1 MRKIG
6 HFMKSFFL
14 FLPYKNIKIT
24 KLMYKNSNPWSILV
38 KIKVSLI
45 VKYFQDEIYLIF
57 INFIPLKVPMY
68 AWCLGWYSVTYSL
81 SSTNKKEDYY
91 PLKRSSITSPMNFT
105 ILLTKILT
113 VLFLSSVK
121 YSSSILVKSASW
133 NIQSW
138 KLYDIN
144 VLIHSVNNLIRKNN
158 VFCKQRKKEY
168 CCFCCGYFWCI

>member
-1 MRKIG
+1 MVLNKLIRFWAFFMRKIG
-6 HFMKSFFL
+6 NLIKSFFL

-81 SSTNKKEDYY
+81 SSTNKRKFYNISNEFYN
-91 PLKRSSITSPMNFT
+91 PSNKNFNSFV
-105 ILLTKILT
+105 IIISKI
-113 VLFLSSVK
+113 FFF
-121 YSSSILVKSASW
+121 YS
-133 NIQSW
+133 
-138 KLYDIN
+138 
-144 VLIHSVNNLIRKNN
+144 
-158 VFCKQRKKEY
+158 C
-168 CCFCCGYFWCI
+168 

>member
-6 HFMKSFFL
+6 NFMNSFFF

-81 SSTNKKEDYY
+81 SSTNKRKIIILS
-91 PLKRSSITSPMNFT
+91 LKKKKFYNIFNEFYNPSNKKFNSFVI
-105 ILLTKILT
+105 ILISEKFFLLNRQIEYLEMTT
-113 VLFLSSVK
+113 VRYK
-121 YSSSILVKSASW
+121 
-133 NIQSW
+133 
-138 KLYDIN
+138 
-144 VLIHSVNNLIRKNN
+144 
-158 VFCKQRKKEY
+158 
-168 CCFCCGYFWCI
+168 CFDSFS

>member
-1 MRKIG
+1 MVLNKLIRFWAFFMRKIG
-6 HFMKSFFL
+6 NFMNSFFL
-14 FLPYKNIKIT
+14 FLPNKNIKIT

-81 SSTNKKEDYY
+81 SSTNKKEDYN

-113 VLFLSSVK
+113 VLLLLSVK
-121 YSSSILVKSASW
+121 YFSSILVKSASW
-133 NIQSW
+133 NI
-138 KLYDIN
+138 
-144 VLIHSVNNLIRKNN
+144 
-158 VFCKQRKKEY
+158 
-168 CCFCCGYFWCI
+168 